1 MCWLC
6 GTESG
11 RYVALDLGG
20 TNFRVLMIELKGRRD
35 EAPDVV
41 SKVFLIPLRI
51 MLGTAQM
58 ASHSFTYKTSTLSLL
73 LMGDRKIFSRGGQIK
88 GLGTK
93 VPQGWSPSR
102 GLWTKPPEADDR
114 L

>member
-1 MCWLC
+1 M
-6 GTESG
+6 
-11 RYVALDLGG
+11 ALDLGG

-58 ASHSFTYKTSTLSLL
+58 ASHSFTY
-73 LMGDRKIFSRGGQIK
+73 
-88 GLGTK
+88 
-93 VPQGWSPSR
+93 
-102 GLWTKPPEADDR
+102 
-114 L
+114 